1 MVDRR
6 LSALDD
12 RRLASLLRRQD
23 GVVTTRQLLAAGLR
37 DTDIRRLVRRGR
49 LLRLRR
55 GAYLAH
61 PEREVVREWRVHARA
76 ASLTVP
82 DVVIAGATAARLW
95 GLDGVTGGPV
105 EVVVPPT
112 RSLRA
117 RRDLLPHARALVAE
131 DVELLDGLAVTTP
144 ARTLADVVP
153 TLDRPTALAVL
164 DSALRRRLVGA
175 AGLVEIGA
183 RVAGRPGSAHVA
195 DLWALADGRAESV
208 LESRV
213 RLRCLDGGL
222 VPDDLQVEIRD
233 DDGMVLARADMG
245 FRTRSRP
252 GRGWLLVEA
261 DGAAV
266 HSGPEAVH
274 VDRVRGNRLTA
285 RGCDM
290 VRFTWRDTV
299 DPLSIPRTVRAAI

>member
-6 LSALDD
+6 LGALDD
-12 RRLASLLRRQD
+12 ERLTGLLRWQD
-23 GVVTTRQLLAAGLR
+23 GVVTTRQLMAVGFR

-61 PEREVVREWRVHARA
+61 PERETAREWKVHARA
-76 ASLTVP
+76 ASLSVP
-82 DVVIAGATAARLW
+82 DVVVAGATAARLW
-95 GLDGVTGGPV
+95 GLDGVPDGAV
-105 EVVVPPT
+105 EVVVPPART
-112 RSLRA
+112 LRSRSDLR
-117 RRDLLPHARALVAE
+117 PHSWALE
-131 DVELLDGLAVTTP
+131 EGDVELLDGMAVTTP
-144 ARTLADVVP
+144 ARTLADVV
-153 TLDRPTALAVL
+153 LGVGRPTALAVL
-164 DSALRRRLVGA
+164 DSALRR
-175 AGLVEIGA
+175 GLVRPGELPKIGA

-222 VPDDLQVEIRD
+222 VPDELQVEIRD

-245 FRTRSRP
+245 FRARSRP

-261 DGAAV
+261 DGAGV

-274 VDRVRGNRLTA
+274 VDRVRGNRITA
-285 RGCDM
+285 RGCDT
-290 VRFTWRDTV
+290 VRFTWRDTI
-299 DPLSIPRTVRAAI
+299 DPLAIPRSVRAAL